1 VKKYLNKLLL
11 TKVIMET
18 KKILTLKP
26 RRITAISGSLY
37 VALPIDWINHHNLR
51 KRNTVQVSI
60 DSESRLIIEPLRDYN
75 D

>member
-1 VKKYLNKLLL
+1 
-11 TKVIMET
+11 MET